1 MEIVGTVIKKVAEL
15 FKKEE
20 TSVSI
25 FMRFDE
31 DLSAD
36 SIDLAELLMWAEDEY
51 DLDLDIEKADD
62 IKTVGDMVN
71 FIESELEQKLIL
83 KNKRKN

>member
-1 MEIVGTVIKKVAEL
+1 MEVTGKVIKKISEL

-20 TSVSI
+20 TSVTI

-51 DLDLDIEKADD
+51 DLTLDIEKADD
-62 IKTVGDMVN
+62 IKTIGDMVV
-71 FIESELEQKLIL
+71 FIEEGWEKKMIA
-83 KNKRKN
+83 KNKGKS